1 MINLPGTEKV
11 LVSSEVLASLIQS
24 LAACIGFLTLPP
36 GIVTMAE
43 ISKQKDFTCFLNPD
57 SNLLASIFI
66 QSAQYSSLLV
76 TAL

>member
-1 MINLPGTEKV
+1 MVAGAFEV
-11 LVSSEVLASLIQS
+11 LVSSIQS

-43 ISKQKDFTCFLNPD
+43 ISKHKDFTCVLNSD
-57 SNLLASIFI
+57 SNVLGSIFF